1 MAILEFY
8 GVQVQYD
15 GRELGIYKPRGN
27 STAAQ
32 MLPEYATCD
41 VFHLEAQAKNVPRDQ
56 FVDAL
61 RSLREF
67 VSDQA
72 SGNVGPVGFLLK
84 PTNFSDRRQALEN
97 TRNFVDQVLTALG
110 GK

>member
-8 GVQVQYD
+8 DVQVRYD
-15 GRELGIYKPRGN
+15 GKELGIYKPRGN

-32 MLPEYATCD
+32 MLPEYAQCD
-41 VFHLEAQAKNVPRDQ
+41 VFHLEAQARNVPRDQ

-61 RSLREF
+61 RGLHELAQ
-67 VSDQA
+67 DQA
-72 SGNVGPVGFLLK
+72 GGNVGPVGSLLR
-84 PTNFSDRRQALEN
+84 PTNFSERRQALEN